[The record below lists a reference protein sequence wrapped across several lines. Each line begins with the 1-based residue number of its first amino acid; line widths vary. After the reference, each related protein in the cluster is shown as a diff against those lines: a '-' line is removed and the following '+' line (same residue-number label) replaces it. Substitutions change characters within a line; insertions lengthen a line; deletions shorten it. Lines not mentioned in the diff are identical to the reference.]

1 MQTQGHSIRKWF
13 TTELTSLG
21 VQPEYAEYLLGH
33 RSSTYHDITSTSVEF
48 LRDIYNMAELRISKP
63 TSEAEYRQE
72 IHNGTAAKPGRKAGR
87 ISSTTTTNRRTT
99 QSLRRHGGREER

>member
-1 MQTQGHSIRKWF
+1 M
-13 TTELTSLG
+13 
-21 VQPEYAEYLLGH
+21 LGH

-87 ISSTTTTNRRTT
+87 LSSTTTPPAEPQRVYAGTGDERNGE
-99 QSLRRHGGREER
+99 LRE